1 MAGCGIAGRGGRG
14 SLGESEVEVAG
25 IAVDVSKLRAEIRTK
40 YVEVVEHPD
49 ATFHFHT
56 GLRAAANAGYLDEWL
71 EGLPKSSIASFAGV
85 ANPFHWGLP
94 RPGDRVIDV
103 GSGAGLDSM
112 IAANATGPEGSVV
125 GVDMTPEMLE
135 RARAG
140 AREAGIGN
148 VEFRH
153 GLAEE
158 LPVEDG
164 WADLV
169 ISNGVINL
177 VPDKLG
183 AYREITR
190 VLKSGGRVQVADIC
204 VDKPVPE
211 SALRDIDLWTG

>member
-1 MAGCGIAGRGGRG
+1 
-14 SLGESEVEVAG
+14 VAG

-148 VEFRH
+148 AEFRH

-158 LPVEDG
+158 LPAEDG

-183 AYREITR
+183 AYREIAR

>member
-1 MAGCGIAGRGGRG
+1 
-14 SLGESEVEVAG
+14 
-25 IAVDVSKLRAEIRTK
+25 VDVAKLRDEIRTK

-56 GLRAAANAGYLDEWL
+56 GLRAAANAGYRDGWL

-94 RPGDRVIDV
+94 GPGERVVDV
-103 GSGAGLDSM
+103 GSGTGIDAM
-112 IAANATGPEGSVV
+112 VAANAVGTVGRVI

-140 AREAGIGN
+140 AGEAEIGN
-148 VEFRH
+148 VEFRE
-153 GLAEE
+153 GLAEH
-158 LPVEDG
+158 LPVDDG

-183 AYREITR
+183 AYLEIAR
-190 VLKSGGRVQVADIC
+190 VLKPGGRVQIADIC
-204 VDKPVPE
+204 VERPVPD

>member
-1 MAGCGIAGRGGRG
+1 VG
-14 SLGESEVEVAG
+14 G
-25 IAVDVSKLRAEIRTK
+25 IAVDVAKLREEIRTK
-40 YVEVVEHPD
+40 YVEVLEHPD

-56 GLRAAANAGYLDEWL
+56 GLRAAANAGYRDEWL

-94 RPGDRVIDV
+94 MPGERVIDV

-112 IAANATGPEGSVV
+112 IAANAVGPDGTVV

-135 RARAG
+135 RARGGAG
-140 AREAGIGN
+140 EAELAN
-148 VEFRH
+148 VEFRQ

-177 VPDKLG
+177 VPDKVG
-183 AYREITR
+183 AYREIAR
-190 VLKSGGRVQVADIC
+190 VLKPGGRVQVADIC
-204 VDKPVPE
+204 VEKPVPE

>member
-1 MAGCGIAGRGGRG
+1 MA
-14 SLGESEVEVAG
+14 E
-25 IAVDVSKLRAEIRTK
+25 IAVDVAKLREEIRTQ

-56 GLRAAANAGYLDEWL
+56 GLRAAANAGYQDDWL

-94 RPGDRVIDV
+94 RSGERVVDV
-103 GSGAGLDSM
+103 GSGTGMDAM
-112 IAANATGPEGSVV
+112 VAANAVGADGRVV

-135 RARAG
+135 RAREG
-140 AREAGIGN
+140 AEDADILN
-148 VEFRH
+148 VEFRE
-153 GLAEE
+153 GFAEQ
-158 LPVEDG
+158 LPVEDE
-164 WADLV
+164 WADVV

-183 AYREITR
+183 AYREIAR
-190 VLKSGGRVQVADIC
+190 VLKPGGRVQIADIC
-204 VDKPVPE
+204 VERPVPE

>member
-1 MAGCGIAGRGGRG
+1 
-14 SLGESEVEVAG
+14 VTG
-25 IAVDVSKLRAEIRTK
+25 IAVDVAKLREEIRTK

-49 ATFHFHT
+49 ASFHFHT
-56 GLRAAANAGYLDEWL
+56 GLRAAANAGYLDGWL

-94 RPGDRVIDV
+94 RSGERVVDV
-103 GSGAGLDSM
+103 GSGTGMDAM
-112 IAANATGPEGSVV
+112 VAANAVGVDGRVI

-135 RARAG
+135 RT
-140 AREAGIGN
+140 REAADEADLLN
-148 VEFRH
+148 VEFRE
-153 GLAEE
+153 GFAEQ

-164 WADLV
+164 WADVV

-183 AYREITR
+183 AYREIAR
-190 VLKSGGRVQVADIC
+190 VLKRGGRVQIADIC
-204 VDKPVPE
+204 VERPVPE